1 MELDFS
7 KIYLSVKLLGAPGT
21 HFDTRNFAQPPHN
34 YGIQIPPK
42 IFITIFQKNA
52 EFLDFKE
59 KNEGTK
65 VKLQE
70 L

>member
-42 IFITIFQKNA
+42 IFITKKYLKIHFLSLEKIENA
-52 EFLDFKE
+52 F
-59 KNEGTK
+59 
-65 VKLQE
+65 
-70 L
+70 